1 MDRMSSLAN
10 PLQEL
15 AQAATFLLPP
25 PTISGSQWAAE
36 YRVLSQEDSSAA
48 GRWNR
53 DARPYQN
60 EILDV
65 ATDLTTERVSVEGA
79 SQWGKTQVLL
89 CIAGYFIHIDPG
101 PMMVVNPTVG
111 AVENWSKT
119 RFTPMVR
126 DCPELRTL
134 VSDQKSRDSSNT
146 ILNKRFPGGLLVGVG
161 ANAPTGLAAQPIR
174 VLLMDE
180 VDRFPKKGA
189 GTEGDSRKLA
199 EARTADFRWSK
210 KIYECSSPTIKDE
223 SNIDDSY
230 QRSDRRQWWIT
241 CPHCGHEQTL
251 SFWSVI
257 WHDRQSLADAFYA
270 CCGAGCAISEPEL
283 RRAVRL
289 GRWIAGR
296 PDVKGH
302 AGFYVPGIMVKPM
315 AELAKG
321 FLEAKDAGP
330 QELQVFYN
338 TQLGELW
345 NLRQGEEV
353 AVEGLLKRARES
365 SYGSGVVPAGVGLL
379 VAAVDNQSSPQR
391 LEFLVRGFGV
401 GGEKWT
407 IQHEVIP
414 GNLALP
420 EVWDRLQELILQP
433 WPRED
438 EGRPMRIK
446 ACALDIGG
454 NFTSEVYKFCKR
466 KKLAGIT
473 HPVKGATKP
482 QAKIVRRSGK
492 RARLFLVDGVAAKDT
507 IYACLK
513 IDKPGF
519 GYQHFPNDTDQVYF
533 EQLFA
538 EKPCHRAGVR
548 AYERVPSDAPNEILD
563 LHVYCDAAQ
572 AIWGTPRD
580 WAAMVA
586 KAAEKPTQEEP
597 MDEPHPTEE
606 EPEQTPEE
614 PAPAPAPA
622 AVRVIRPKNRPGGA
636 VTSTSTAGI
645 PLAQLRGATGG
656 AGGSGAW

>member
-1 MDRMSSLAN
+1 
-10 PLQEL
+10 
-15 AQAATFLLPP
+15 
-25 PTISGSQWAAE
+25 
-36 YRVLSQEDSSAA
+36 
-48 GRWNR
+48 
-53 DARPYQN
+53 
-60 EILDV
+60 
-65 ATDLTTERVSVEGA
+65 
-79 SQWGKTQVLL
+79 
-89 CIAGYFIHIDPG
+89 
-101 PMMVVNPTVG
+101 
-111 AVENWSKT
+111 
-119 RFTPMVR
+119 
-126 DCPELRTL
+126 
-134 VSDQKSRDSSNT
+134 
-146 ILNKRFPGGLLVGVG
+146 
-161 ANAPTGLAAQPIR
+161 
-174 VLLMDE
+174 
-180 VDRFPKKGA
+180 
-189 GTEGDSRKLA
+189 
-199 EARTADFRWSK
+199 
-210 KIYECSSPTIKDE
+210 
-223 SNIDDSY
+223 
-230 QRSDRRQWWIT
+230 
-241 CPHCGHEQTL
+241 
-251 SFWSVI
+251 
-257 WHDRQSLADAFYA
+257 
-270 CCGAGCAISEPEL
+270 
-283 RRAVRL
+283 
-289 GRWIAGR
+289 
-296 PDVKGH
+296 
-302 AGFYVPGIMVKPM
+302 MVKPM